1 MEQTPPATDEA
12 KRRSLFVHA
21 LPMSTTT
28 EELANVFSQS
38 FPLKHATIVLDPTS
52 KLSKGYGFVTFTDP
66 SDALEALRVFDGAL
80 LNGHKIKVELA
91 KPRSRGPGSG
101 GGLDT
106 RLPESSSAGMKVR
119 KGRQQAS
126 DEPPPQL
133 IIRNLPWTINKPEQL
148 AALFRSYGK
157 VKRATLPKRKP
168 GLSAGFGFVVLRG
181 RKNSEKALM
190 EINGKVIDG
199 RTLAVDWAVGKD
211 VWESMNQSKGIDAAH
226 VDPSPAAADDQKD
239 SSSGIEDPGITIG
252 KPEEQSHAD
261 AESLRDGEDSDMPDE
276 DATEASPTSNIK
288 QGPSSTLFVRNVP
301 FTAVDEDLSHHFA
314 SFGPVRYARV
324 VLDPS
329 TGRSKGTAFVSFW
342 DKANA
347 VACLRA
353 APKIMSLSTSSERA
367 QPSLSN
373 ITSKKSLLEDSSIDS
388 SGRYTM
394 DGRILQLSRA
404 VDKGEAARLTAAGHG
419 IRTVR
424 DRDKRRL
431 YLLGEGTIPKQSPLY
446 DQLAPSEIALRE
458 ESARQRQNLIKNNPA
473 LHLSLTRLSVRN
485 LPRSVTSKDLKA
497 LAREAVVGFSRDV
510 KTGLRQPLSREELSR
525 AGDSMREAERA
536 RKAKGKGIVKQ
547 SKVVFEGKKGEKV
560 TEESG
565 AGRSK
570 GYAFIEY
577 TSHRWALM
585 GLRWLNGYAV
595 GTRSGDASKIS
606 GSDERKKRLIVE
618 FAIENAQVVG
628 RRQERETQSHD
639 KRTSPK
645 SRTMLDMEDNTKQ
658 LAADNKKSKGMIRAG
673 AKRKRS
679 LDTSSDHL
687 KEGRGAIDQQESDA
701 ALSMDRLAK
710 RQKVIARKRMARRA
724 RKSD

>member
-1 MEQTPPATDEA
+1 MDPPATNEA

-21 LPMSTTT
+21 LPTSTTT
-28 EELANVFSQS
+28 EELAKFFSQS
-38 FPLKHATIVLDPTS
+38 FPLKHATIVSDPIS
-52 KLSKGYGFVTFTDP
+52 KLSRGYGFVTFTDP
-66 SDALEALRVFDGAL
+66 SDALEALKVFDGAL

-91 KPRSRGPGSG
+91 KPRSRDPGSSG
-101 GGLDT
+101 GRVDT
-106 RLPESSSAGMKVR
+106 SLPESSSAGTKVR

-133 IIRNLPWTINKPEQL
+133 IVRNLPWTINKPEQL
-148 AALFRSYGK
+148 ATLFRSYGK
-157 VKRATLPKRKP
+157 VKRATLPQRKP

-181 RKNSEKALM
+181 RKNSEKALL
-190 EINGKVIDG
+190 EVNGKVIDG

-211 VWESMNQSKGIDAAH
+211 VWESMNQSKCIDTAH
-226 VDPSPAAADDQKD
+226 VDPPPAATDDQKA
-239 SSSGIEDPGITIG
+239 SSSGTEDSGIAIG
-252 KPEEQSHAD
+252 DWKEQNRAD
-261 AESLRDGEDSDMPDE
+261 AESLRDGEASDMPDR
-276 DATEASPTSNIK
+276 DPTEASPTSNIK
-288 QGPSSTLFVRNVP
+288 QDPSSTLFIRNVP
-301 FTAVDEDLSHHFA
+301 FTVVDEDLSHHFA

-329 TGRSKGTAFVSFW
+329 TGRSKGTAFVSFR
-342 DKANA
+342 DEASA

-353 APKIMSLSTSSERA
+353 APKIMSTSMHRERA
-367 QPSLSN
+367 QPSSFDL
-373 ITSKKSLLEDSSIDS
+373 TGKKSLLEDSSTDS
-388 SGRYTM
+388 SGRYTL
-394 DGRILQLSRA
+394 DGRVLQLSRA
-404 VDKGEAARLTAAGHG
+404 VDKGEAARLAAAGHG
-419 IRTVR
+419 IRDVR

-510 KTGLRQPLSREELSR
+510 KAGFRQPLSREELSR

-536 RKAKGKGIVKQ
+536 RKLKGKGIVKQ
-547 SKVVFEGKKGEKV
+547 SKVVFEGRKGEKV
-560 TEESG
+560 TEDSG

-585 GLRWLNGYAV
+585 GLRWLNGHAV
-595 GTRSGDASKIS
+595 GTRSGDAPKVSS
-606 GSDERKKRLIVE
+606 SDERKKRLIVE

-628 RRQERETQSHD
+628 RRQGRENQSHD

-645 SRTMLDMEDNTKQ
+645 SRTILDTVDDAKP
-658 LAADNKKSKGMIRAG
+658 LVVDDKKSNGVRRAG
-673 AKRKRS
+673 AKRKRP
-679 LDTSSDHL
+679 LDTFSNHL
-687 KEGRGAIDQQESDA
+687 KEGRDAIDQQESDA
-701 ALSMDRLAK
+701 ALSVDRLAK
-710 RQKVIARKRMARRA
+710 RQKVIGRKRMARRA